1 MKELS
6 SEVLN
11 KLASAIPHC
20 DVHSSEQMMRFGS
33 SVTAHGACGRV
44 VKGKLNFFRE
54 QLMNTKT
61 IRLFVFSLLALA
73 AGSTI
78 ILSGCNT
85 VEGAGKDVE
94 AVGEATSDAARENK

>member
-1 MKELS
+1 
-6 SEVLN
+6 
-11 KLASAIPHC
+11 
-20 DVHSSEQMMRFGS
+20 
-33 SVTAHGACGRV
+33 
-44 VKGKLNFFRE
+44 
-54 QLMNTKT
+54 MNTKT